1 MSQTDLA
8 ILANSE
14 LLRGASREIL
24 QDALAA
30 SSRRRFDAGQTL
42 FGQGDPAAFLHTV
55 IGGRVRLVQT
65 TEDGRQII
73 IRYVGNGELAGFAVL
88 AGQTHCPLT
97 AEAVEVTHTATWSRE
112 ALTRLMERHPS
123 VAMNA
128 VAVVT
133 ERYDQL
139 QTRLRELSTEN
150 VERRLARTLVRLTEE
165 AARRTSRGLE
175 IAFPLSRQD
184 LAELAGTG
192 LHTAS
197 RTLSAWEEEGM
208 IESGRRRVVVRQL
221 DALRE
226 TAGLI

>member
-1 MSQTDLA
+1 MSETDLA
-8 ILANSE
+8 ILASSE
-14 LLRGASREIL
+14 LLRGAPRQIL
-24 QDALAA
+24 EDARAA
-30 SSRRRFDAGQTL
+30 ASRRRYEAGQTL
-42 FGQGDPAAFLHTV
+42 VAQGDPAAHLHTV

-73 IRYVGNGELAGFAVL
+73 IRYVGHGELVGFAVL
-88 AGQTHCPLT
+88 AGQTHSPIT
-97 AEAVEVTHTATWSRE
+97 AEAVEITHTAVWSRD
-112 ALTRLMERHPS
+112 AIVRLMERHS
-123 VAMNA
+123 ALAMNA
-128 VAVVT
+128 VAIVT
-133 ERYDQL
+133 ERYGQL

-165 AARRTSRGLE
+165 AARRTARGLE

-184 LAELAGTG
+184 LAELSGTG

-197 RTLSAWEEEGM
+197 RTLSGWEDEGT

-226 TAGLI
+226 IAGLM